1 MDMKSLGQRFVPRCP
16 RQASDELAAEAY
28 LDKDPSETVPWMR
41 AICEAYLDALVYH
54 RSPDFDKGGVGDY
67 NLKP

>member
-1 MDMKSLGQRFVPRCP
+1 
-16 RQASDELAAEAY
+16 
-28 LDKDPSETVPWMR
+28 MR

-67 NLKP
+67 NLNTLDELVAHQ